1 MVDAQKA
8 LAAQYLQT
16 SLPILSQVMA
26 LEIRKQVLET
36 KTIGVTSEFGV
47 GPK

>member
-26 LEIRKQVLET
+26 LEIRKHKHKIEVLFA
-36 KTIGVTSEFGV
+36 VV
-47 GPK
+47 GQRRAQH

>member
-16 SLPILSQVMA
+16 SLPILAQVMA
-26 LEIRKQVLET
+26 LEIRKHKIEVLFA
-36 KTIGVTSEFGV
+36 VV
-47 GPK
+47 GQRRAQL